1 VSLVPFVH
9 VDTRLAGRTAGER
22 LELAAGDTHH
32 LRTVLRLRPG
42 AEVVLSD
49 GAGAA
54 VTAALDEDE
63 VVLRTDPV
71 VEPPPRPVLRVAQGL
86 PKGRKLDDV
95 VRVCTELGV
104 DTLVP
109 VAARRSV
116 TRLEGVRAAKAV
128 ERWQAVARAASEQAR
143 RVWRPTV
150 TEVRPPAGIVDGEPP
165 GAAVLVAH
173 PGGTPLPHLLD
184 GLGDAPTVT
193 VAVGPEGG
201 WDDAEVA
208 AWVEG
213 GATVVGLGPTVLR
226 TEHAAAAAIAV
237 LAAGL
242 GRWDR

>member
-9 VDTRLAGRTAGER
+9 VDTRLTGRTAGER
-22 LELAAGDTHH
+22 LELAAGDRHH

-49 GAGAA
+49 GEGAEVAA
-54 VTAALDEDE
+54 VLGEDE
-63 VVLRTDPV
+63 AVLGADPDV
-71 VEPPPRPVLRVAQGL
+71 HPPPRPALRVAQGL

-116 TRLEGVRAAKAV
+116 TRLEGARAAKAV

-150 TEVRPPAGIVDGEPP
+150 TEVRTPAALADGEPA
-165 GAAVLVAH
+165 GTAVLVAH

-184 GLGDAPTVT
+184 ALSSASAVT

-208 AWVEG
+208 SWVER
-213 GATVVGLGPTVLR
+213 GAAVVGLGPSVLR

>member
-9 VDTRLAGRTAGER
+9 VDTPLVGRATGER
-22 LELAAGDTHH
+22 IALEADDRHH

-49 GAGAA
+49 GHGAE
-54 VTAALDEDE
+54 VVVELGEDE
-63 VVLRTDPV
+63 VVLRATPDV
-71 VEPPPRPVLRVAQGL
+71 HPRPHPTLRVAQGL

-104 DTLVP
+104 DTIVP

-116 TRLEGVRAAKAV
+116 SRLEGSRATKAV
-128 ERWQAVARAASEQAR
+128 ERWQAIARAASEQAR

-150 TEVRPPAGIVDGEPP
+150 TDVCSPAAAAAPDASGEL
-165 GAAVLVAH
+165 VLVAH
-173 PGGTPLPHLLD
+173 PGGTPLPQLLD
-184 GLGDAPTVT
+184 ALGAVGAIT

-201 WDDAEVA
+201 WDDTEVA
-208 AWVEG
+208 RWVER

-237 LAAGL
+237 LAAAS

>member
-22 LELAAGDTHH
+22 LELAAGDRHH

-49 GAGAA
+49 GQGAA
-54 VTAALDEDE
+54 VGAELSEDA
-63 VVLRTDPV
+63 VVLRVDPV
-71 VEPPPRPVLRVAQGL
+71 VEPPPRPTLRVAQGL

-95 VRVCTELGV
+95 VRVCAELGV
-104 DTLVP
+104 DTIVP

-116 TRLEGVRAAKAV
+116 TRLEGARSAKAV

-150 TEVRPPAGIVDGEPP
+150 TEVRPPTGIVDGEPA

-173 PGGTPLPHLLD
+173 PGGEPLPHLLD
-184 GLGDAPTVT
+184 GLGDRSTVT

-208 AWVEG
+208 AWVER
-213 GATVVGLGPTVLR
+213 GATLVGLGPTVLR

>member
-22 LELAAGDTHH
+22 LELAADDRHH
-32 LRTVLRLRPG
+32 LVTVLRLRPG

-49 GAGAA
+49 GQGAA
-54 VTAALDEDE
+54 VAAELGEAE
-63 VVLRTDPV
+63 VVLRAAPDLL
-71 VEPPPRPVLRVAQGL
+71 PPPRPVLRVAQGL

-95 VRVCTELGV
+95 VRACTELGA

-116 TRLEGVRAAKAV
+116 TRLEGARAVKAV

-150 TEVRPPAGIVDGEPP
+150 TEVRPSALLADGE
-165 GAAVLVAH
+165 AAGPVLVAH
-173 PGGTPLPHLLD
+173 PGGTPLPHLL
-184 GLGDAPTVT
+184 GALADASTVT

-201 WDDAEVA
+201 WDDEEVA
-208 AWVEG
+208 AWVER
-213 GATVVGLGPTVLR
+213 GASVVGLGPTVLR
-226 TEHAAAAAIAV
+226 TEHAAAAAVAV